1 MKSNILLVCLLL
13 ITFTGFSQE
22 AAKKDNAARIGGL
35 YLDGSLGVSLPLGS
49 FAGDDVKNS
58 NSGFASTG
66 FAGQVNFDWIGNNH
80 FGLGLQYTYQNN
92 PLKSSVSNDTLSGMS
107 QALGTGSW
115 SSHYL
120 MAGVS
125 YLTFIHRFYIEGRGL
140 IGFIFSSS
148 PVFRT
153 TDPATQSSSG
163 NWGIGFA
170 YGIQLGAG
178 YAVSPRVTVK
188 AGIEYLAGTPK
199 IRHQYNAQ
207 VVEIDSITG
216 QFIYSAPV
224 TIETKRTLSA
234 FLIKAGVVVK
244 LSK

>member
-1 MKSNILLVCLLL
+1 MKSNLLLFCLLL
-13 ITFTGFSQE
+13 ISFTGFSQE
-22 AAKKDNAARIGGL
+22 AAKKEDAPRTGGL
-35 YLDGSLGVSLPLGS
+35 FLDGSLGVSLPTGS
-49 FAGDDVKNS
+49 FAGDDVKS
-58 NSGFASTG
+58 SSSGFATTG
-66 FAGQVNFDWIGNNH
+66 FAAQLNFDWIGNNH
-80 FGLGLQYTYQNN
+80 FGLGLQYTFQNN

-140 IGFIFSSS
+140 IGFVASSS

-153 TDPATQSSSG
+153 TDPATQSSST
-163 NWGIGFA
+163 NWGIGLA

-178 YAVSPRVTVK
+178 YAISPRVTVK
-188 AGIEYLAGTPK
+188 ASIEYLAGTPK
-199 IRHQYNAQ
+199 IHHQYGAQ
-207 VVEIDSITG
+207 VVEIDSVTG

-224 TIETKRTLSA
+224 TVETKRTLSA
-234 FLIKAGVVVK
+234 FLVKAGVVLK